1 MKDSKIIPWSDEE
14 IILLKLS
21 YACKGA
27 KTWREISQD
36 MQEYTGIIRTTP
48 SLISRIQKIRDDG
61 DAMTIADMSKLYHSI
76 VFDTERLYTKKFIEY
91 VDKLFS
97 KQFSSEQTIENTVN
111 TEPSSQIEK
120 NRVDYLDGFDYEID
134 GYEEDR
140 YVDEDEYKNKW
151 NLGLILD
158 YLFFTTL
165 GIVLV
170 NALFTYFSH

>member
-76 VFDTERLYTKKFIEY
+76 VFDTERLSTKKFIEY
-91 VDKLFS
+91 IRSL
-97 KQFSSEQTIENTVN
+97 
-111 TEPSSQIEK
+111 
-120 NRVDYLDGFDYEID
+120 
-134 GYEEDR
+134 
-140 YVDEDEYKNKW
+140 
-151 NLGLILD
+151 
-158 YLFFTTL
+158 
-165 GIVLV
+165 
-170 NALFTYFSH
+170 